1 MRVTTFLT
9 GLTIGALAGI
19 YLADR
24 RSFEQLQS
32 KLQTAGDVVNDV
44 VGKARNRAVETAL
57 DSFAQG
63 ASSVGSTQTQVKATH
78 ASTTSVSKEH
88 HTPRLDQIKEL
99 IERDPEVKK
108 QVDAILRESGAARAL
123 STSETHVPAVVA
135 HEAAKSSHK
144 TSAHHQSSH

>member
-9 GLTIGALAGI
+9 GLSIGALAGI

-44 VGKARNRAVETAL
+44 VGKAKNQVVETAL
-57 DSFAQG
+57 ESLAQG
-63 ASSVGSTQTQVKATH
+63 SSTVGSTLAKTSQVLTNA
-78 ASTTSVSKEH
+78 VSKEH

-99 IERDPEVKK
+99 IDRDPEVRR
-108 QVDAILRESGAARAL
+108 QVDAILRESGASHAISA
-123 STSETHVPAVVA
+123 SETHVPAVVA
-135 HEAAKSSHK
+135 EAAKSSHK

>member
-44 VGKARNRAVETAL
+44 VGMAKNRVVETAL
-57 DSFAQG
+57 DSFAQSS
-63 ASSVGSTQTQVKATH
+63 SSVGSTQVKANQV
-78 ASTTSVSKEH
+78 STAAAVSKEH

-99 IERDPEVKK
+99 IDRDPEVKR

-123 STSETHVPAVVA
+123 SASETHVPAVVA
-135 HEAAKSSHK
+135 HEAAKSSQK

>member
-24 RSFEQLQS
+24 RSFEQLQA

-44 VGKARNRAVETAL
+44 VGKAKNQVVETAIE
-57 DSFAQG
+57 SFAQG
-63 ASSVGSTQTQVKATH
+63 TSTVGNTLAKTSQAVTSAVVK
-78 ASTTSVSKEH
+78 EQ
-88 HTPRLDQIKEL
+88 HTPRLEQIKEL
-99 IERDPEVKK
+99 IERDPEVKR
-108 QVDAILRESGAARAL
+108 QVDAILRESGASHAL
-123 STSETHVPAVVA
+123 GTSEAHVPAVVA
-135 HEAAKSSHK
+135 EAAKSSHK